1 MKCIGRRGN
10 LLGPRLWRLIGA
22 TLVAL
27 LIFGFFTKE
36 IPAQPARGARTLG
49 PGQLVALDFDNA
61 DIRVVIKQISE
72 LIGRNFLVDEKVRGK
87 VTIITPRKIRIRD
100 VYRVF
105 LSMLHTYGFTAVPS
119 GVVTKI
125 IPLSE
130 VSRTGIPPI
139 SPSEA
144 ADLSPSFGLIESP
157 PSS

>member
-10 LLGPRLWRLIGA
+10 LLGPRLWRLIGV

-36 IPAQPARGARTLG
+36 ISAQPARGARTLG

-105 LSMLHTYGFTAVPS
+105 LGVMIVTWACAGATLYSKLTALPS
-119 GVVTKI
+119 RAGM
-125 IPLSE
+125 SC
-130 VSRTGIPPI
+130 RRR
-139 SPSEA
+139 
-144 ADLSPSFGLIESP
+144 
-157 PSS
+157 